1 MLYYSHAVRNNSKAR
16 EGGVLMKDVEQII
29 NEVLAKASEL
39 ANRAGEDFV
48 LAVTA
53 AYMVGLE
60 AGKQAAK
67 PAE

>member
-1 MLYYSHAVRNNSKAR
+1 
-16 EGGVLMKDVEQII
+16 MKDVEQII
-29 NEVLAKASEL
+29 NDVLAKGSAL
-39 ANRAGEDFV
+39 ADNAGEDFV

-67 PAE
+67 PAA